1 MKCSLL
7 SLHTS
12 NFASRRLAEEAAQMS
27 LSLQVIDPQTL
38 TLSHAP
44 RDVFDLTLNR
54 ISVVEMN
61 EFYSA
66 LLHQK
71 GWGRQVNSLELKLQC
86 RDKAHQLLWLSNNG
100 FRIIPF
106 LCLRGKPERFQ
117 GELQAFLSHHQEWVL
132 KMNRGQ
138 RGVGVHMLSS
148 TAELEGWLESL
159 WRMGDQDF
167 LIQPRLKVRHEWRV
181 SLIGSEFM
189 CVLKR
194 ASREGKANAHAEQE
208 VAWVK
213 DPPQELR
220 DLLEGFKRAAK
231 FDYLALDILEDGDGL
246 FINDL
251 NTTMGFEQ
259 LEKITGY
266 NIALLILNQSIRA
279 SH

>member
-1 MKCSLL
+1 MAL
-7 SLHTS
+7 SL
-12 NFASRRLAEEAAQMS
+12 E
-27 LSLQVIDPQTL
+27 VIDPQTL
-38 TLSHAP
+38 ILSPVP
-44 RDVFDLTLNR
+44 RNVFDLTLNR

-66 LLHQK
+66 LLHQNC
-71 GWGRQVNSLELKLQC
+71 WGRQVNSLELKLQW
-86 RDKAHQLLWLSNNG
+86 RDKAHQLLWLSKNG

-106 LCLRGKPERFQ
+106 LCLRGKPDRFQ

-138 RGVGVHMLSS
+138 RGVGVHTLNS
-148 TAELEGWLESL
+148 TAELEGWLETL

-181 SLIGSEFM
+181 NLIGTDFM

-194 ASREGKANAHAEQE
+194 ASRQGKANAHPEQE

-220 DLLEGFKRAAK
+220 ELVEGFKRAAK
-231 FDYLALDILEDGDGL
+231 FDYLALDILEDAEGL

-266 NIALLILNQSIRA
+266 NIARLILDQSIRA